1 MQSCTGRHR
10 GPARGPDPGPG
21 RRLGVSTR
29 PNPVSFWSTL
39 IFNASG
45 VKGVLDVGLLSA
57 IAPLVGILAMLVV
70 GWDSDRTLA
79 RRCHAACVEFVAVRP
94 PWRCPYT
101 IGQPLPGGG
110 ADLRD
115 DRSALLQADAV
126 LVGAVRLPVR
136 SGEGRGDRGR
146 DGDGSMAAALTP
158 ALPGW
163 IRVETGSLTL
173 GCKSPRGSS
182 PWPASD
188 CWWAF
193 WPGRCGNRR
202 CPDQPRRRDGTHRT
216 ALVARWSRT
225 GAGRAAHGG
234 RGA

>member
-101 IGQPLPGGG
+101 IGQLYL
-110 ADLRD
+110 AV
-115 DRSALLQADAV
+115 ALISV
-126 LVGAVRLPVR
+126 TT
-136 SGEGRGDRGR
+136 
-146 DGDGSMAAALTP
+146 AAHCC
-158 ALPGW
+158 
-163 IRVETGSLTL
+163 RLTL
-173 GCKSPRGSS
+173 FWSVPSVYPSDRAKAGGIAAVTAMG
-182 PWPASD
+182 PWP
-188 CWWAF
+188 
-193 WPGRCGNRR
+193 RR
-202 CPDQPRRRDGTHRT
+202 
-216 ALVARWSRT
+216 
-225 GAGRAAHGG
+225 
-234 RGA
+234 